1 MSMIWAIVKVVG
13 SGTILFWFGRMIKK
27 HGICGALE
35 RMRRTIF
42 ED

>member
-1 MSMIWAIVKVVG
+1 MSIFWETVKVVG
-13 SGTILFWFGRMIKK
+13 SATILFWFGRMIKK
-27 HGICGALE
+27 HGLCGALE